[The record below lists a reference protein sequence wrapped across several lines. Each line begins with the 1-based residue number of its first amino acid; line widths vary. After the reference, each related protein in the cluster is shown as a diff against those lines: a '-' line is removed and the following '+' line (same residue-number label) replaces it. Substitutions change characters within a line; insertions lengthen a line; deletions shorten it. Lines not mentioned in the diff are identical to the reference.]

1 MEPTSL
7 TLAGSTD
14 AALESLF
21 NEEIRRLMAP
31 PPETAS
37 SFTELLEL
45 PPTRAIELLHSPE
58 APNSPGVAVSG
69 GPAMPP
75 LHCLGH
81 GGGGGGGGYAFAV
94 DSDLVERAASYPAF
108 AGEKN
113 DSLETSSQTVK
124 KEPLTESDSNHNS
137 SSQPLVSDP
146 TMENMGQRPLKRKD
160 REKKISGTASVLDEI
175 INHVQSLQR
184 QVELLSMRL
193 AAVNPRVDFNMDS
206 IFAAENMSLVDS
218 NFPSMVIPQM
228 WPEVQVN
235 GSRQQYHQQWQFNSL
250 PQPVWGREQDNHNF
264 VTPEN
269 SLLSYD
275 SPANSVSLH
284 SRATENGAVKVD

>member
-184 QVELLSMRL
+184 QVE
-193 AAVNPRVDFNMDS
+193 
-206 IFAAENMSLVDS
+206 NMSLVDS